1 MINGVSY
8 EIKINFK
15 NREKLRIMSVRTVL
29 LCYEPIVTLGL
40 VAVVFYSHALS
51 TTGFKFLLQDITR
64 ESS

>member
-1 MINGVSY
+1 MINRVSY
-8 EIKINFK
+8 EIKINLK
-15 NREKLRIMSVRTVL
+15 NCEKIRIMSALTV

-51 TTGFKFLLQDITR
+51 TTGFKFLLQDIIR